1 MILALDIGNTNI
13 VIGCMEQETCRFV
26 ERVSTNSFKTE
37 LEYVVDFKTLLELY
51 QIRIED
57 ITGCIVA
64 SVVPPLNNIVLSA
77 LHKLLHVTPLLVG
90 PGVKT
95 GLNILMDNPGQVGAD
110 LIVDAVAG
118 LHYYGAPIIMIDLGT
133 ATTISVVDKNK
144 NYIGGMILPGV
155 RVSLDS
161 LVNRTSQLPRISLD
175 APKKIIGCM
184 KSGVIIGQASC
195 LDGMIE
201 RIWDELGYETNVV
214 ATGGLAG
221 SIIPHCRNRI
231 ICDNELT
238 LKGLDIIYR
247 KNTESH
253 MAEKPERETTC

>member
-13 VIGCMEQETCRFV
+13 VIGCMEKETCCFV
-26 ERVSTNSFKTE
+26 ERVSTNSSKTV

-51 QIRIED
+51 RIPMEN

-64 SVVPPLNNIVLSA
+64 SVIPPLNNVVISA
-77 LHKLLHVTPLLVG
+77 LQKLLHVKPLLVG
-90 PGVKT
+90 PGIKT
-95 GLNILMDNPGQVGAD
+95 GLNILMDNPTQIGAD

-133 ATTISVVDKNK
+133 ATTISVLDRNK

-161 LVNRTSQLPRISLD
+161 LVNRTSQLPRISLE
-175 APKKIIGCM
+175 APKKIIGKNTIDAM
-184 KSGVIIGQASC
+184 KSGIILGQASC

-201 RIWDELGYETNVV
+201 RIWEELGYETKVV
-214 ATGGLAG
+214 ATGGLAS
-221 SIIPHCRNRI
+221 SIVPYCRREI
-231 ICDNELT
+231 IYDNELT
-238 LKGLDIIYR
+238 LKGLEILYR
-247 KNTESH
+247 KNTERQ
-253 MAEKPERETTC
+253 ACEK